1 MSNLSRR
8 SGSGMTRNKREQRAF
23 RLITV
28 GGGAAVVGV
37 VALVLSIAGVGVM
50 GLFWL
55 CLAIAIVSGILFRQ
69 TVSGK

>member
-1 MSNLSRR
+1 
-8 SGSGMTRNKREQRAF
+8 MTRSKREQRAF

-37 VALVLSIAGVGVM
+37 VALVLAIVGVIGS